1 MAHFYQEIGQRIEQL
16 RKSKGYSQE
25 ELATLVHM
33 EKDMLVAF
41 EDGRMRIFTDHISK
55 ISEVLEVTTDYLIYG
70 NGKTNEK
77 NAFTCRGKL

>member
-16 RKSKGYSQE
+16 RKNKGYSQE

-70 NGKTNEK
+70 NGKTNE
-77 NAFTCRGKL
+77 